1 MGFTYPAVARA
12 MQNDQRAFS
21 APLASLQGTA
31 SNFAA
36 HCIQD
41 SRVREQ
47 YLRDIQKMSNEFVRA
62 VETGQMSPKE
72 AAALASQ
79 MRNEILDLSR
89 LRNSPVGK
97 AYAKK
102 LKPSGRTMTDLT
114 EYYAKKLFQKSFDS
128 LPEPQQASV
137 FKEIIKSAGRDR
149 GAVSGI
155 AKTLGVAG
163 KRVLLVSLAVAAY
176 EIYQAEDKFIETL
189 HQGAIATAGIAGGWG
204 AGAAV
209 VATGLCAATA
219 PVCIGVA
226 AIVRGILASVGTDL
240 LFGTLYVSPQG
251 KINAS

>member
-1 MGFTYPAVARA
+1 MGFTYPAVAGA

-21 APLASLQGTA
+21 AALASLQGTA

-47 YLRDIQKMSNEFVRA
+47 YLRDIQKMSAEFVRA
-62 VETGQMSPKE
+62 VESGKMSPRE
-72 AAALASQ
+72 AATLASQ

-89 LRNSPVGK
+89 LRNSPVGR

-102 LKPSGRTMTDLT
+102 LKPSGRTMADLT
-114 EYYAKKLFQKSFDS
+114 EHYATKMFQQPFES
-128 LPEPQQASV
+128 LSERQQATI
-137 FKEIIKSAGRDR
+137 FKEMIQSAGRDR

-163 KRVLLVSLAVAAY
+163 KRVLFVSLAVAAY
-176 EIYQAEDKFIETL
+176 EIYQAEDKTTETM

-209 VATGLCAATA
+209 VATGVCAATA

-226 AIVRGILASVGTDL
+226 ALVGGILASVGTDL
-240 LFGTLYVSPQG
+240 LFGTMYVSPQG
-251 KINAS
+251 RN

>member
-1 MGFTYPAVARA
+1 MGFTYPAVAGA

-21 APLASLQGTA
+21 AALASLQGTA

-36 HCIQD
+36 HRIQD

-47 YLRDIQKMSNEFVRA
+47 YLRDIQKMSAEFVRA
-62 VETGQMSPKE
+62 VESGKMSPRE
-72 AAALASQ
+72 AATLASQ

-89 LRNSPVGK
+89 LRNSPVGR

-102 LKPSGRTMTDLT
+102 LKLSGRTMADLT
-114 EYYAKKLFQKSFDS
+114 EHYATEMFQQPFES
-128 LPEPQQASV
+128 LSERQQATI
-137 FKEIIKSAGRDR
+137 FKEMIQSAGRDR

-155 AKTLGVAG
+155 AKTLSVAG
-163 KRVLLVSLAVAAY
+163 KRVLFVSLAVAAY
-176 EIYQAEDKFIETL
+176 EVYQAEDKTTEMM

-209 VATGLCAATA
+209 VATGVCAATA

-226 AIVRGILASVGTDL
+226 ALVGGILASVGTDL
-240 LFGTLYVSPQG
+240 LFGTLYVSSQG
-251 KINAS
+251 KN